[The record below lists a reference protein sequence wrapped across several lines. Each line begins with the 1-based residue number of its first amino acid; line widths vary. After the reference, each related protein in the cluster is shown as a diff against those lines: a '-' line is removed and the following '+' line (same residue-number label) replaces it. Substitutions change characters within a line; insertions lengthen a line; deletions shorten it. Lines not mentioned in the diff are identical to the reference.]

1 MRKVDCGDLLVAEL
15 LGGLLP
21 LGPDGEVVHGEGG
34 VPGHVLLHLQ
44 ERRQLGGDLL
54 VAEGGAGL
62 QQHEALAAGVT
73 GRVVDVELVVLVL
86 VQKGPA
92 GLEYR
97 EVVVVPG
104 KIEVSWTTRLELH
117 YRQSRQ
123 KMKKSRSVNI
133 WFHN

>member
-1 MRKVDCGDLLVAEL
+1 MTEL

-21 LGPDGEVVHGEGG
+21 LRSDGEVVHGEGG
-34 VPGHVLLHLQ
+34 VSSHVLLHLQ

-73 GRVVDVELVVLVL
+73 GRVVDVELIVLVL

-104 KIEVSWTTRLELH
+104 KIEVSRTTRASL
-117 YRQSRQ
+117 QT
-123 KMKKSRSVNI
+123 K
-133 WFHN
+133 